1 MMTKLQGLKSYAY
14 LDHYIC
20 VLHLEFHIAL
30 ALLNIF
36 AVMGSVSAVLP
47 TGRQDFTDYFN
58 VGWANNHVTLLDNG
72 TCVQL
77 KLDNQSGSGFVTTK
91 SYLYG
96 YISVDIRLARGDSS
110 GSITSFYLSSVY
122 EPHEELDFEFLGSS
136 LGQPIILQ
144 TNVFANGSGGREQ
157 RFNLWFDPTL
167 NFHSYSIIWNRQQII
182 FYVDSMPIRVY
193 KNKVGVPYPNKG
205 PMLLY
210 ATLYDGDS
218 WATDGGQT
226 KMNWSSGPFVASYT
240 NFFVDACQWC
250 NDSSSFLVP
259 SLCSFLQSTLWW
271 DGVNYQTLNASD
283 QVQLHNIRSKHLIY
297 DYCADTN
304 RYPIIPQD
312 CLP

>member
-1 MMTKLQGLKSYAY
+1 MRNSSSFPLFNPSLP
-14 LDHYIC
+14 LP
-20 VLHLEFHIAL
+20 
-30 ALLNIF
+30 NI
-36 AVMGSVSAVLP
+36 
-47 TGRQDFTDYFN
+47 
-58 VGWANNHVTLLDNG
+58 
-72 TCVQL
+72 
-77 KLDNQSGSGFVTTK
+77 
-91 SYLYG
+91 YG
-96 YISVDIRLARGDSS
+96 VIGCR
-110 GSITSFYLSSVY
+110 
-122 EPHEELDFEFLGSS
+122 
-136 LGQPIILQ
+136 
-144 TNVFANGSGGREQ
+144 
-157 RFNLWFDPTL
+157 
-167 NFHSYSIIWNRQQII
+167 
-182 FYVDSMPIRVY
+182 FYVDSVPIRVY

-250 NDSSSFLVP
+250 NESSSLLVP
-259 SLCSFLQSTLWW
+259 SLCSLLQSTLWW

-312 CLP
+312 CLPWSDILVNPLHGWLLFPHLKVNIL